1 MNNNQNSYV
10 FLKKGGLVYSGGF
23 QVDSDMMSGGS
34 PVAQSISKNFAI
46 PASLSMAKKEKRVKS
61 DVTVSNTDE
70 VIGDAIYEKLLGL
83 VNMSS
88 LKKRATRRE
97 KKVFNKTIKQHRVQS
112 I

>member
-23 QVDSDMMSGGS
+23 QVDSDMMTGGS

-61 DVTVSNTDE
+61 DVTISNTAE
-70 VIGDAIYEKLLGL
+70 VLSDAIYEKLLGFVDL
-83 VNMSS
+83 SS
-88 LKKRATRRE
+88 LKKRCTRRE
-97 KKVFNKTIKQHRVQS
+97 KKVFNKTIKRRLEP
-112 I
+112 IL